1 MQHVVP
7 ANLDSALRTNITP
20 ETVGWKYLTFQI
32 HAMSPGQRF
41 RAESLSRELCMVFLS
56 GDAEVTVNGQ
66 KWSFT
71 GRRDVFAG
79 LPYAAYVPPDHSYE
93 VTAKSGL
100 ELAVGMAPAKGGLAP
115 RLITPDEVKVEI
127 RGGHNV
133 TRQIS
138 HILDPGDAEKL
149 LCVEVY
155 TPSGNWSS
163 YPPHKHD
170 VHAPPAE
177 VKLEEVYH
185 YRFKPQ
191 DGWAMQRLYT
201 DDRSLDEV
209 VLAKHG
215 DTVLIRR
222 GYHPVVTA
230 PGYDCYYLN
239 FLAGKLPSWEAKDDP
254 QLAWVRG
261 SWQGKEDRLR
271 LPLKETGR

>member
-1 MQHVVP
+1 MQHVIP
-7 ANLDSALRTNITP
+7 ANVTSSLRANVTP
-20 ETVGWKYLTFQI
+20 ELADWKYLSFQI
-32 HAMSPGQRF
+32 HAMVPGQYYRG
-41 RAESLSRELCMVFLS
+41 ESLGCEVALVFLS
-56 GDAEVTVNGQ
+56 GDAEVKVNGQ
-66 KWSFT
+66 RWSFM

-79 LPYAAYVPPDHSYE
+79 LPYAAYVPPDHAYE
-93 VTAKSGL
+93 VVARSGL
-100 ELAVGMAPAKGGLAP
+100 ELAVGMAPAKDGLAP

-185 YRFKPQ
+185 YRFQPQ
-191 DGWAMQRLYT
+191 DGWAMQRLYS
-201 DDRSLDEV
+201 DDRSLNEV

-239 FLAGKLPSWEAKDDP
+239 FLAGDTPAWEAKDDP

-261 SWQGKEDRLR
+261 NWEGQEDRLR
-271 LPLKETGR
+271 LPLKGKR

>member
-1 MQHVVP
+1 MPHVIP
-7 ANLDSALRTNITP
+7 ANVTSPLRTSVTP
-20 ETVGWKYLTFQI
+20 ELAGWQYLSFRV
-32 HAMSPGQRF
+32 HALAEGQRY
-41 RAESLSRELCMVFLS
+41 RGESLGCEVALVFLS
-56 GDAEVTVNGQ
+56 GDAEVKVNGQ
-66 KWSFT
+66 AWSLT

-79 LPYAAYVPPDHSYE
+79 LPYATYVPPDHSYQ

-100 ELAVGMAPAKGGLAP
+100 ELAVGMAPAKGILAP

-163 YPPHKHD
+163 YPPHQHD
-170 VHAPPAE
+170 VHNPPEE
-177 VKLEEVYH
+177 VELEEVYH
-185 YRFKPQ
+185 YRFQPQ

-201 DDRSLDEV
+201 DDRSLNEV

-239 FLAGKLPSWEAKDDP
+239 FLAGEMPTWEAKDDP

-261 SWQGKEDRLR
+261 SWEGQEDRLR
-271 LPLKETGR
+271 LPLTGTGR